1 MNFKE
6 YIQIREIENS
16 LNEVSMTAVSKGLA
30 RTVDAPENIVAI
42 LYKAYKVMKATAFLA
57 ALIYMGFRLE
67 MVRTLLP
74 WLAPFIDKA
83 GALVLASGAG
93 FLEQSFSKLSSLY
106 PELVDWLS
114 EQIGTKAVF
123 KAGEDAYQINKR
135 VLGPSFR
142 PYSGPTGK
150 F

>member
-6 YIQIREIENS
+6 YMQIEDS
-16 LNEVSMTAVSKGLA
+16 VNEVSIATISKGLSK
-30 RTVDAPENIVAI
+30 VIDVPENIVAT
-42 LYKAYKVMKATAFLA
+42 LYKAYRVMKATAFLA

-67 MVRTLLP
+67 MVRALFP
-74 WLAPFIDKA
+74 WLVPFIDKA
-83 GALVLASGAG
+83 GLAVLAMGSG
-93 FLEQSFSKLSSLY
+93 FLEQSFSKLSSLF
-106 PELVDWLS
+106 PVLVDWLS

-123 KAGEDAYQINKR
+123 KAGEDAYQLNKR
-135 VLGPSFR
+135 VIGPSYR